1 MKPQNQTLPSSP
13 FLSALFALPLLLVLV
28 KVSGAPG
35 SELISK
41 GLSAADLSPHL
52 RQVAEN
58 ILLIPLGA
66 VVVVPVRLTLG
77 LKVLGLFRP
86 ILLAMAFLAIGV
98 PLGLAFLMPVLA
110 LVVTLRPLL
119 RTDHNYARM
128 AVLLSLVASFLML
141 PLIVGHSWHIAWL
154 ERLAGF
160 PIIALCLTCESFAKV
175 ANAEGSRE
183 AVWRAITTVAAA
195 IIIMAIA
202 NIRGAVE
209 LFLRFPELLLAQ
221 AGCVLL
227 INKHLNLRLLDGFN
241 PLVSRL
247 SPVEP
252 PPSCASAADHPS
264 PPPSAWNPQ
273 GNHREN
279 RCRLES

>member
-1 MKPQNQTLPSSP
+1 MKPQNRTAPSNH
-13 FLSALFALPLLLVLV
+13 FLSALFALPLLLVLA
-28 KVSGAPG
+28 KVSGVPG

-52 RQVAEN
+52 RRVAEN

-66 VVVVPVRLTLG
+66 VVVVAVRLTLG
-77 LKVLGLFRP
+77 LRVLGLFRP

-98 PLGLAFLMPVLA
+98 PLGLAFLVPVLA

-119 RTDHNYARM
+119 RTDHNYARV

-141 PLIVGHSWHIAWL
+141 PLIVGHSWNIAWL
-154 ERLAGF
+154 QRLAGF

-175 ANAEGSRE
+175 ADAEGSRE
-183 AVWRAITTVAAA
+183 AVWRALITVAAA
-195 IIIMAIA
+195 MIITAIA
-202 NIRGAVE
+202 DIRGAVE

-241 PLVSRL
+241 PLLIRV
-247 SPVEP
+247 PAVQ
-252 PPSCASAADHPS
+252 PSSSSASAADQSS
-264 PPPSAWNPQ
+264 PPHAAWNPQ
-273 GNHREN
+273 GDHREN

>member
-1 MKPQNQTLPSSP
+1 MTPQNRTSPSNR
-13 FLSALFALPLLLVLV
+13 FLSALFVLPLLLVLA

-52 RQVAEN
+52 RRVAEN

-66 VVVVPVRLTLG
+66 VVVVTVRLTLG

-86 ILLAMAFLAIGV
+86 ILLAMAFLEIGV
-98 PLGLAFLMPVLA
+98 PLGLAFLLPVLA

-119 RTDHNYARM
+119 RTDHNYARV

-141 PLIVGHSWHIAWL
+141 PLIVGHSLNIAWL
-154 ERLAGF
+154 QRLAGF

-175 ANAEGSRE
+175 SDAEGSRE
-183 AVWRAITTVAAA
+183 AVWRAFTTVVSA
-195 IIIMAIA
+195 ILIMAIA
-202 NIRGAVE
+202 HIRGVVE

-227 INKHLNLRLLDGFN
+227 INKHLNLRLWDGFN
-241 PLVSRL
+241 PLVIHL
-247 SPVEP
+247 PDVEP
-252 PPSCASAADHPS
+252 TSPSVAVADQSS
-264 PPPSAWNPQ
+264 PPNTAWNSQ
-273 GNHREN
+273 GDHREN

>member
-1 MKPQNQTLPSSP
+1 MKTQNRRSASNR
-13 FLSALFALPLLLVLV
+13 FMSALFVLPLLLVLA

-52 RQVAEN
+52 RRIAEN
-58 ILLIPLGA
+58 ILVIPLGA
-66 VVVVPVRLTLG
+66 VVVVAVRLTLG

-119 RTDHNYARM
+119 RTDHNYARV

-175 ANAEGSRE
+175 ADAEGSRE
-183 AVWRAITTVAAA
+183 AVWRALITVAAA

-202 NIRGAVE
+202 NISGCVE

-227 INKHLNLRLLDGFN
+227 INKYLNLRLLDGFN
-241 PLVSRL
+241 PLVIRL
-247 SPVEP
+247 TAVQ
-252 PPSCASAADHPS
+252 PSSSSASEDEQSPS
-264 PPPSAWNPQ
+264 PRATWNPQ
-273 GNHREN
+273 GDHRED

>member
-1 MKPQNQTLPSSP
+1 MKPQNRTLPSSP
-13 FLSALFALPLLLVLV
+13 FLSALLALPLLLVLA

-41 GLSAADLSPHL
+41 SLSAADLSPHL

-66 VVVVPVRLTLG
+66 VVVVSVRLTLG

-98 PLGLAFLMPVLA
+98 PLGLAFLIPVLA

-119 RTDHNYARM
+119 RTDHNYARV

-141 PLIVGHSWHIAWL
+141 PLIVGHSLHIAWL

-195 IIIMAIA
+195 IIIMALA

-221 AGCVLL
+221 AGFVLL

-247 SPVEP
+247 PEP
-252 PPSCASAADHPS
+252 RPSSASAADQPL
-264 PPPSAWNPQ
+264 PTTF
-273 GNHREN
+273 
-279 RCRLES
+279 RLEPTRKSS

>member
-1 MKPQNQTLPSSP
+1 MKAQNRAPTSNAVLGTL
-13 FLSALFALPLLLVLV
+13 FVLPLLLVLA

-35 SELISK
+35 SELVLK

-58 ILLIPLGA
+58 ILFIPLGA
-66 VVVVPVRLTLG
+66 LVVVAVRLTLG

-86 ILLAMAFLAIGV
+86 ILLAMAFHEIGV
-98 PLGLAFLMPVLA
+98 PLGLGFLLPVLVF
-110 LVVTLRPLL
+110 VVILRPLL
-119 RTDHNYARM
+119 RTDHNYARV

-141 PLIVGHSWHIAWL
+141 PLIVGHSWDIGWL
-154 ERLAGF
+154 QRLAGF

-175 ANAEGSRE
+175 ADTEGSRE
-183 AVWRAITTVAAA
+183 AVWRALITVAAA
-195 IIIMAIA
+195 IVIMAVA
-202 NIRGAVE
+202 HVRGAVE

-227 INKHLNLRLLDGFN
+227 INKYLNLRLLDGFN
-241 PLVSRL
+241 LIIR
-247 SPVEP
+247 
-252 PPSCASAADHPS
+252 PSSAMGSSASSAPAADPSSHPN
-264 PPPSAWNPQ
+264 AAFVPQ
-273 GNHREN
+273 GDHREN